1 MYKKFLPNKILSLN
15 NKIIINLL
23 IPMLLIFLL
32 GLTYALLLSPSD
44 YIQGDSVR
52 IMYVHVPSSFIALGS
67 FGFIGICSILNLV
80 FKIKFIS
87 LVSKSLVKLG
97 FVFCTISILTGSLWG
112 KPTWGVWWAWD
123 ARLFSMGI
131 LFIFY
136 LTHVLIWKFIKNF
149 EKASKINSLVG
160 LVGIFNLPVIR
171 YSVEWWNTL
180 HQPSSITLTSAPT
193 IHYSMLLPLLIMFAG
208 MLMYSLI
215 IFLKSYKIEVMK
227 FKIKKKN
234 NLFN

>member
-80 FKIKFIS
+80 FKIKFVS
-87 LVSKSLVKLG
+87 LMAKSIAPVGCIFSIVSIV
-97 FVFCTISILTGSLWG
+97 TGSLWG
-112 KPTWGVWWAWD
+112 KPTWGVWWVWD
-123 ARLFSMGI
+123 ARLTSMFI
-131 LFIFY
+131 LLLFYVIYIFLWKY
-136 LTHVLIWKFIKNF
+136 LKNF
-149 EKASKINSLVG
+149 ERANKLTSI
-160 LVGIFNLPVIR
+160 VGIIGLFNLPIIK
-171 YSVEWWNTL
+171 YSVNWWNTL

-193 IHYSMLLPLLIMFAG
+193 IHYTMLIPLVIMLVA
-208 MLMYSLI
+208 MIIYLLI
-215 IFLKSYKIEVMK
+215 IFLMKYKTELMK
-227 FKIKKKN
+227 LKINTKNKN
-234 NLFN
+234 N